1 MKRRA
6 NALLGCLFVCG
17 LACTVPGT
25 VRAEGPVRSD
35 VAPGSSLVRGSTAPV
50 ARVSAPASGP
60 VLLANVPG
68 PNGGVEWGRAEGVID
83 AHPADVL
90 AILHDYAQ
98 YAGLFPHFE
107 KSRVLSQRGTDAI
120 VYLEAKVLHGAA
132 TLWGQVRMSSTAS
145 AGASL
150 NPDAATHVVEA
161 KMMKGKSNIAQ
172 LLARWE
178 LTPVDD
184 GRRTKVAFQ
193 LLVDPDLPVP
203 DLVVSSEMKNSAGR
217 AFRALRQRAGQR
229 AVYAARPNTAM

>member
-1 MKRRA
+1 MNRRG
-6 NALLGCLFVCG
+6 NALLGSLFVCSLVLHAS
-17 LACTVPGT
+17 LA
-25 VRAEGPVRSD
+25 RAEGPVRND
-35 VAPGSSLVRGSTAPV
+35 IALNH
-50 ARVSAPASGP
+50 VSAPASGP
-60 VLLANVPG
+60 IALANVPG
-68 PNGGVEWGRAEGVID
+68 PTGGVEWGRAEGVID

-132 TLWGQVRMSSTAS
+132 TLWGQVRMTSTES
-145 AGASL
+145 GA
-150 NPDAATHVVEA
+150 PDVATHVVEA

-178 LTPVDD
+178 VTPVDQ

-203 DLVVSSEMKNSAGR
+203 DVVVSGEMKNSAGR
-217 AFRALRQRAGQR
+217 AFRALRQRASQR

>member
-1 MKRRA
+1 
-6 NALLGCLFVCG
+6 
-17 LACTVPGT
+17 
-25 VRAEGPVRSD
+25 
-35 VAPGSSLVRGSTAPV
+35 
-50 ARVSAPASGP
+50 
-60 VLLANVPG
+60 
-68 PNGGVEWGRAEGVID
+68 VID

-120 VYLEAKVLHGAA
+120 VYLEAKILHGAA

-145 AGASL
+145 GSSDPTAAS
-150 NPDAATHVVEA
+150 HVVEA

-178 LTPVDD
+178 LTPVDE

-203 DLVVSSEMKNSAGR
+203 DVVVSSEMKNSAGR
-217 AFRALRQRAGQR
+217 AFRALRQRASQR

>member
-1 MKRRA
+1 MTRRA
-6 NALLGCLFVCG
+6 KDLLATLFVCS
-17 LACTVPGT
+17 LAVVGGAASTDT
-25 VRAEGPVRSD
+25 AHAEGALHAD
-35 VAPGSSLVRGSTAPV
+35 VSPLAHTSSTP
-50 ARVSAPASGP
+50 GP
-60 VLLANVPG
+60 VSLANVPG
-68 PNGGVEWGRAEGVID
+68 PDGGVAWGRAEGLID
-83 AHPADVL
+83 ARPADVL

-132 TLWGQVRMSSTAS
+132 TLWGNVRMSSKAD
-145 AGASL
+145 GASPEL
-150 NPDAATHVVEA
+150 ATHVVEA

-178 LTPVDD
+178 LTPVEN

-203 DLVVSSEMKNSAGR
+203 DAVVSGEMKTSAGR
-217 AFRALRQRAGQR
+217 AFKALRQRASQR
-229 AVYAARPNTAM
+229 AVYAARPNTAT

>member
-1 MKRRA
+1 MNRRA
-6 NALLGCLFVCG
+6 NALFGSLFVCS
-17 LACTVPGT
+17 LALSAPVA
-25 VRAEGPVRSD
+25 RAEGPVHSD
-35 VAPGSSLVRGSTAPV
+35 IALNH
-50 ARVSAPASGP
+50 VSAPASGP
-60 VLLANVPG
+60 ISLANVPG
-68 PNGGVEWGRAEGVID
+68 PTGGVEWGRAEGVID
-83 AHPADVL
+83 AHPDDVL

-132 TLWGQVRMSSTAS
+132 TLWGQVRMTSTESGAP
-145 AGASL
+145 AG
-150 NPDAATHVVEA
+150 ATHVVEA

-178 LTPVDD
+178 ISPVDQ

-203 DLVVSSEMKNSAGR
+203 DVVVSSEMKNSAGR
-217 AFRALRQRAGQR
+217 AFRALRQRASQR

>member
-1 MKRRA
+1 MKRRGT
-6 NALLGCLFVCG
+6 ALLGTLFVCS
-17 LACTVPGT
+17 LALT
-25 VRAEGPVRSD
+25 GP
-35 VAPGSSLVRGSTAPV
+35 ASLAHADAIAASA
-50 ARVSAPASGP
+50 AASAPSTNI
-60 VLLANVPG
+60 VLANVPA
-68 PNGGVEWGRAEGVID
+68 PEGGVEWGRAEGVID
-83 AHPADVL
+83 ARPDDVL

-132 TLWGQVRMSSTAS
+132 TLWGQVRMSSK
-145 AGASL
+145 AGAS
-150 NPDAATHVVEA
+150 DATTRVVEA

-178 LTPVDD
+178 ITPIDN
-184 GRRTKVAFQ
+184 GQHTRVAFQ

-203 DLVVSSEMKNSAGR
+203 DMVVSSEMKNSAGR
-217 AFRALRQRAGQR
+217 ALRALRKRAAQR

>member
-17 LACTVPGT
+17 LACTVPSA
-25 VRAEGPVRSD
+25 VRAQGPVGSD
-35 VAPGSSLVRGSTAPV
+35 IAVGQ
-50 ARVSAPASGP
+50 VSAPATAG
-60 VLLANVPG
+60 VVLANVPG

-145 AGASL
+145 ASP
-150 NPDAATHVVEA
+150 NAATHVVEA

-178 LTPVDD
+178 VTPVDD

-203 DLVVSSEMKNSAGR
+203 DMVVSSEMKNSAGR

>member
-1 MKRRA
+1 MNRRA
-6 NALLGCLFVCG
+6 NALFGSLFVCS
-17 LACTVPGT
+17 LALSAPVA
-25 VRAEGPVRSD
+25 RAEGPAHGD
-35 VAPGSSLVRGSTAPV
+35 IALNH
-50 ARVSAPASGP
+50 VSAPASAP
-60 VLLANVPG
+60 ISLANVPG
-68 PNGGVEWGRAEGVID
+68 PTGGVEWGRAEGVID
-83 AHPADVL
+83 AHPDDVL

-132 TLWGQVRMSSTAS
+132 TLWGQVRMTSTES
-145 AGASL
+145 GA
-150 NPDAATHVVEA
+150 PAEATHVVEA

-178 LTPVDD
+178 ISPVDQ

-203 DLVVSSEMKNSAGR
+203 DVVVSSEMKNSAGR
-217 AFRALRQRAGQR
+217 AFRALRQRASQR

>member
-1 MKRRA
+1 MKRLA
-6 NALLGCLFVCG
+6 NALLGCLFGWG
-17 LACTVPGT
+17 LAFAVPGA
-25 VRAEGPVRSD
+25 VRAEGPVHSD
-35 VAPGSSLVRGSTAPV
+35 VVLGASL
-50 ARVSAPASGP
+50 APASSTAVGHVGAPAAGP
-60 VLLANVPG
+60 IVLANVPG

-120 VYLEAKVLHGAA
+120 VYLEAKILHGAA

-145 AGASL
+145 GSSDPAAAS
-150 NPDAATHVVEA
+150 HVVEA

-203 DLVVSSEMKNSAGR
+203 DVVVSSEMKNSAGR
-217 AFRALRQRAGQR
+217 AFRALRSRASQR